1 MTNMNQILCKSNFLG
16 NKVRPAIMLRRSDKM
31 FVLVS
36 FGLNGRPFTKLLLLP
51 KKFLTLPMRGT
62 ITLEMKIDIKR
73 SANESSKIVDMKTNN
88 LARN

>member
-1 MTNMNQILCKSNFLG
+1 
-16 NKVRPAIMLRRSDKM
+16 
-31 FVLVS
+31 
-36 FGLNGRPFTKLLLLP
+36 
-51 KKFLTLPMRGT
+51 MRGT